1 MLSSSINQ
9 SINQSMKHTEVFIS
23 VYCHK
28 FSKRIIKMKTASLG
42 KLGGHKIPMDQPSNF
57 KNDIFVH
64 YY

>member
-28 FSKRIIKMKTASLG
+28 FSKTIIKMKTASLG
-42 KLGGHKIPMDQPSNF
+42 KLGGHK
-57 KNDIFVH
+57 
-64 YY
+64 

>member
-28 FSKRIIKMKTASLG
+28 FSKTIIKMKTASLG
-42 KLGGHKIPMDQPSNF
+42 KLGHKLSMDQPSSF

-64 YY
+64 FY